1 MLTIQ
6 FLIETAIQRGADTIE
21 LEYVPEGLEV
31 SYFRG
36 STGIGEIID
45 DRESVTV
52 IINDLISRAKLEHKY
67 RGRFK
72 IAHQERE
79 YELWAEQYESF
90 GESAFRLRFGK
101 VK

>member
-1 MLTIQ
+1 
-6 FLIETAIQRGADTIE
+6 
-21 LEYVPEGLEV
+21 VSEGLEV

-36 STGIGEIID
+36 STGIGEIIG

-52 IINDLISRAKLEHKY
+52 IINDLISRGKLEHKS

-79 YELWAEQYESF
+79 YELWAAQYESF
-90 GESAFRLRFGK
+90 GESAFRLKFGK